1 MQGFQHRVHVIG
13 DKNENFHE
21 HSTNVDTNWQWMQIY
36 MQPFISHEQPLRINK
51 MPNKLL
57 HLKYG
62 PYKGMHIKGRPF
74 PQRVSKQVKV
84 IKCSVLKSIINKRIS
99 IML

>member
-1 MQGFQHRVHVIG
+1 MQGFQHRIRVIG

-21 HSTNVDTNWQWMQIY
+21 HSTNVDTNWQWMQIC
-36 MQPFISHEQPLRINK
+36 MQPFISHKRPLCINI

-74 PQRVSKQVKV
+74 P
-84 IKCSVLKSIINKRIS
+84 LKSQQTSGSDK
-99 IML
+99 M